1 MFVKRTIALLLAG
14 TAGAALGSGDALAQ
28 TQTPAA
34 QLTTAG
40 TRIDNTASVTY
51 SVNGTSQS
59 IQSTTASF
67 VVDKKVNFTV
77 VTAQTGPTVVNL
89 NDQNVVTTFRVTN
102 LTNDVQDFLLDP
114 DQQNIS
120 LGLFPGS
127 DNFDVTSLRAYVD
140 SNGNGRYDAGVDTQT
155 YIDELAPDA
164 SATVFV
170 VGNVPNQPGAQ
181 YAYDSLHVIA
191 AAGGQANT
199 QGAILIGTDLNLAG
213 ADNIVDIV
221 FADDDSDGA
230 LLGDIARNGQ
240 GRAYSG
246 WHVAVNNVA
255 LTVTKSARV
264 LADGLGSANPKA
276 VPGATVEYCLL
287 VRNATLTTGANTVSL
302 SDVIP
307 GHTTY
312 VPGSISIGT
321 PGALG
326 IACNVNGSAED
337 DDADDAT
344 ESDGN
349 TASFDGVAKKVTVNL
364 ASVGGG
370 GSVAAAFKVTID

>member
-1 MFVKRTIALLLAG
+1 MFVRRAMAVLLAG
-14 TAGAALGSGDALAQ
+14 TALAGLAGAAQAQ
-28 TQTPAA
+28 TAAA

-51 SVNGTSQS
+51 SVNGTNQS
-59 IQSTTASF
+59 TTSTTASF

-77 VTAQTGPTVVNL
+77 VTAQTGPTQVNL
-89 NDQNVVTTFRVTN
+89 GDQNAVTTFRVTN

-127 DNFDVTSLRAYVD
+127 DNFDLTSLRAYVD

-155 YIDELAPDA
+155 WIDELAPDA
-164 SATVFV
+164 SVTVFI
-170 VGNVPNQPGAQ
+170 VGNVPNQAGAQ
-181 YAYDSLHVIA
+181 YAYDSLRVVA
-191 AAGGQANT
+191 AAGGQSGT
-199 QGAILIGTDLNLAG
+199 QGSALIATDLNLNG
-213 ADNIVDIV
+213 ADGTVDIV

-246 WHVAVNNVA
+246 YFVAINNVA
-255 LTVTKSARV
+255 LSVAKSARV
-264 LADGLGSANPKA
+264 MADGLGSANPKA
-276 VPGATVEYCLL
+276 IPGATVEYCLR
-287 VRNATLTTGANTVSL
+287 VSNATLNASANGVTL
-302 SDVIP
+302 NDVVP
-307 GHTTY
+307 AHTTY

-326 IACNVNGSAED
+326 IACVVNGSTED
-337 DDADDAT
+337 DDSDDAT
-344 ESDGN
+344 ETDGV
-349 TASFDGVAKKVTVNL
+349 TASFDGVAKKVIANVGTV
-364 ASVGGG
+364 SGG
-370 GSVAAAFKVTID
+370 GSVAASFKVTID

>member
-1 MFVKRTIALLLAG
+1 MFVKRTIAILLAG
-14 TAGAALGSGDALAQ
+14 VAGAALNGGTAFA
-28 TQTPAA
+28 QTPAA
-34 QLTTAG
+34 QQTAAG
-40 TRIDNTASVTY
+40 TQIENTASVTY

-77 VTAQTGPTVVNL
+77 VTAQTGPTIVNL
-89 NDQNVVTTFRVTN
+89 GEQNVVTTFRVTN

-114 DQQNIS
+114 DQQNLS

-127 DNFDVTSLRAYVD
+127 DNFDVTGLRAYVD
-140 SNGNGRYDAGVDTQT
+140 SDGNGRYDAGVDTQT

-170 VGNVPNQPGAQ
+170 VGNVPNLAGAT

-191 AAGGQANT
+191 AAGGQANS
-199 QGAILIGTDLNLAG
+199 QGAVLVATDLNLAG

-230 LLGDIARNGQ
+230 LLGDLARNGQ

-255 LTVTKSARV
+255 LSVTKSARV
-264 LADGLGSANPKA
+264 LSDGLGSINPKA

-287 VRNATLTTGANTVSL
+287 VRNATLTTAASAVALT
-302 SDVIP
+302 DVIP
-307 GHTTY
+307 THTTY

-326 IACNVNGSAED
+326 IACNVNGSVED
-337 DDADDAT
+337 DDTEDAGET
-344 ESDGN
+344 DGN
-349 TASFDGVAKKVTVNL
+349 TAAFDGVARKVTVNL
-364 ASVGGG
+364 GSVSGG
-370 GSVAAAFKVTID
+370 GSVAAAFRVTID